1 MKRYTP
7 NRKPEVNTL
16 NTVVSM
22 NEKVNSKYKT
32 GSKQT
37 KYKTGS
43 KHLLWTGSKHTQYKP
58 EVNTLNIK
66 PEVNTLNINWK

>member
-43 KHLLWTGSKHTQYKP
+43 KHLL
-58 EVNTLNIK
+58 
-66 PEVNTLNINWK
+66 